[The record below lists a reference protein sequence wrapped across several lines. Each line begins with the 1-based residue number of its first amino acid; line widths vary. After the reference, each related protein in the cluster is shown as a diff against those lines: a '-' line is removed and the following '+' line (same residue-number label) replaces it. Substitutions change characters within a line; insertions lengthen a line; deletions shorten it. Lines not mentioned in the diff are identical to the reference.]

1 MSNFRSRSSEIEP
14 YSAGALADLVVARG
28 TSEGGEGEGLGVA
41 VGGGHA
47 GGGQP
52 VQQGPVL
59 SVLLRVLQRP
69 RHGLLHVII
78 ILRVDPE
85 HI

>member
-41 VGGGHA
+41 VGGGDA
-47 GGGQP
+47 VGGQP
-52 VQQGPVL
+52 VQQGLIVP
-59 SVLLRVLQRP
+59 
-69 RHGLLHVII
+69 LH
-78 ILRVDPE
+78 L
-85 HI
+85 